1 MHGLILAGGVG
12 SRLSA
17 DGVAEPKALVPVGGR
32 PQLLRLCDTL
42 DALGCDAIT
51 CMVRAGV
58 PAESLVRGRAT
69 LRVISCSTPS
79 SLHTLALAF
88 EALPPG
94 PVFCTMVDT
103 VMSWSDW
110 LAVWTAWE
118 SAMSRGVE
126 VLLAVAAPPQRDPQ
140 ALHVRADAAGRVE
153 VIGDDAFGSPLAT
166 AGVYGFAPP
175 VRPLAARALE
185 AGISRMR
192 GFLAALS
199 AGERSIQAVRVA
211 RALDVDRRE
220 DLEEAN
226 AWAPVVVP

>member
-42 DALGCDAIT
+42 DSLGCDGIT

-58 PAESLVRGRAT
+58 PADSLVRGRAS
-69 LRVISCSTPS
+69 LQVIACSTPS

-118 SAMSRGVE
+118 SAIPKGVQL
-126 VLLAVAAPPQRDPQ
+126 LLAVTAPPQRDPQ
-140 ALHVRADAAGRVE
+140 ALYVRADAAGRVKA
-153 VIGDDAFGSPLAT
+153 IGEDAFGSPLAT
-166 AGVYGFAPP
+166 AGVYGFAPV

-185 AGISRMR
+185 VGISRMR

-199 AGERSIQAVRVA
+199 AGERFVQAVRVA
-211 RALDVDRRE
+211 RALDLDRRE

>member
-17 DGVAEPKALVPVGGR
+17 DGVAEPKALVLVGGR
-32 PQLLRLCDTL
+32 PQLLRLWDTL
-42 DALGCDAIT
+42 DSLGCDGIT

-58 PAESLVRGRAT
+58 PAESLVRERAS
-69 LRVISCSTPS
+69 LRVIACSTPS

-88 EALPPG
+88 QALPPG

-110 LAVWTAWE
+110 LAVWIAWE
-118 SAMSRGVE
+118 SAIPKGVE
-126 VLLAVAAPPQRDPQ
+126 VLLAVTAPPQRDPQ
-140 ALHVRADAAGRVE
+140 ALYVRADAAGRVQA
-153 VIGDDAFGSPLAT
+153 IGEDAFGSPLAT
-166 AGVYGFAPP
+166 AGVYGFGPA

-192 GFLAALS
+192 GFLAVLA
-199 AGERSIQAVRVA
+199 AGKHSIQAVRVA
-211 RALDVDRRE
+211 QALDVDRRE

-226 AWAPVVVP
+226 SWAPVVVP

>member
-42 DALGCDAIT
+42 DALGCDGIT

-58 PAESLVRGRAT
+58 PVESLVRGRAS
-69 LRVISCSTPS
+69 LQVIACSTPS

-110 LAVWTAWE
+110 LTVSTAWE

-126 VLLAVAAPPQRDPQ
+126 VLLAVATPPQRDPQ
-140 ALHVRADAAGRVE
+140 ALYVRADVIGRVE
-153 VIGDDAFGSPLAT
+153 AIGEDAFGSPLAT
-166 AGVYGFAPP
+166 AGVYGFAPA

-199 AGERSIQAVRVA
+199 PGERSVRAVRVV